1 MHSLTSLHLDVH
13 THFYIPLPI
22 KGYLAASA
30 IDYKPQGGFISIL
43 RLEVCVICFSVQD
56 FNMYCLKS
64 EPHR

>member
-1 MHSLTSLHLDVH
+1 LRAEDGKQEIYLEWPYLT
-13 THFYIPLPI
+13 
-22 KGYLAASA
+22 A